1 QRPPPA
7 LRRRRGGHRGRRAR
21 HSRGDARG
29 SLPPLLAPRRLA
41 QPEPQGRRPR
51 PRHRPRRRPRP
62 RRRHHPRPQRS
73 RRPARPYPPAR
84 LITSGAGLWR
94 SGAVDLSWTW
104 TGGFRRIV
112 MRKLAFLVP
121 FAAAAALAAAAQ
133 AQPAGVAVTLDPAFA
148 REAQKIGMRDV
159 QAQMDRLGAVVER
172 ALADDA
178 DLAGAR
184 IELVLTDLRPNRP

>member
-1 QRPPPA
+1 
-7 LRRRRGGHRGRRAR
+7 
-21 HSRGDARG
+21 
-29 SLPPLLAPRRLA
+29 
-41 QPEPQGRRPR
+41 
-51 PRHRPRRRPRP
+51 
-62 RRRHHPRPQRS
+62 
-73 RRPARPYPPAR
+73 
-84 LITSGAGLWR
+84 
-94 SGAVDLSWTW
+94 
-104 TGGFRRIV
+104 

-133 AQPAGVAVTLDPAFA
+133 AQPAGVAVTLDPAFE

-184 IELVLTDLRPNRP
+184 IELVLTDLRPNRPTVQQLADRPGLDGHRSVSIGGAAIEGRITTADGRVVPVRYDWFSSNLGDVRGFGVWQDADRAYRRLADNLADGRYVTR